1 MLHGAS
7 VAQVQVRYPSARM
20 PAICVRLRVWCYRKR
35 TASRGLL
42 SRLRECSLRA
52 NVVKCV
58 QTPRSLGAT
67 RSLPYLARAVASPS
81 APASGRMWSTKTM
94 LQLVSVAAA
103 PTAQAVKT
111 LPIPGPRNLVS
122 PPFFPGRLSIGAPSH
137 SANICQTCQVTLIS
151 RVSVFPTCFRR
162 TFGF

>member
-20 PAICVRLRVWCYRKR
+20 PAICVRLRVWSYRKR

-52 NVVKCV
+52 NVVKYV
-58 QTPRSLGAT
+58 QTPRSLGTT
-67 RSLPYLARAVASPS
+67 RSLPYLARAVASRS
-81 APASGRMWSTKTM
+81 VPASGRMWSTKTM
-94 LQLVSVAAA
+94 LQLVSAAAA

-111 LPIPGPRNLVS
+111 LPIPGPRNLVP
-122 PPFFPGRLSIGAPSH
+122 PPFFQLVCTSH
-137 SANICQTCQVTLIS
+137 SENIYKTCQVTLIS

-162 TFGF
+162 TYGF